1 LGFAPQ
7 NAFLRE
13 LVLILFKQKARLKT
27 VLCVLFAGLLIALPK
42 PIKADTLWEHNH
54 SKMRVVQNNN
64 VIEIYYESPRHDLQ
78 ERGVKQGTLLYRGT
92 VMNGQISGT
101 ARAFFSNCP
110 APIEY
115 DIAGKF
121 TSEQLIS
128 LRGMRPLVD
137 ACKPTTRAT
146 EENLSFFY
154 LSKTDSVKVT
164 PQDNAAP
171 NGFQASLQSQTT
183 SKIRLTKIGGVYA
196 VPLELNGHVTL
207 YGIVDSGA
215 SDVSIPLDIIK
226 AMKEEKIISEKDFLD
241 EKLYMMADGS
251 KVAAKRYMIKS
262 VKVGEKELKNVTISS
277 TSQNGVIL
285 LGQSF
290 LSRFKS
296 WSIDNQEHALL
307 LD

>member
-1 LGFAPQ
+1 MIVLKRNTRFDKALSLLG
-7 NAFLRE
+7 
-13 LVLILFKQKARLKT
+13 
-27 VLCVLFAGLLIALPK
+27 AGLMVVCAT
-42 PIKADTLWEHNH
+42 PIKADTLWDHNN
-54 SKMRVVQNNN
+54 SKMRVVQTNN
-64 VIEIYYESPRHDLQ
+64 VIEIFYEVPRKDLL

-92 VMNGQISGT
+92 VMNDQISGT
-101 ARAFFSNCP
+101 ARAFLANCP
-110 APIEY
+110 SPIEY
-115 DIAGKF
+115 DIGGKF
-121 TSEQLIS
+121 SSGQLIS

-137 ACKPTTRAT
+137 GCKPTARFT

-154 LSKTDSVKVT
+154 VAKTDSAKIT
-164 PQDNAAP
+164 APDNAAA
-171 NGFQASLQSQTT
+171 NGFQAALHNQTT

-215 SDVSIPLDIIK
+215 SDVSIPLDILK
-226 AMKEEKIISEKDFLD
+226 AMQEEKIISDKDFLD

-262 VKVGEKELKNVTISS
+262 VKVGEKELKNVTVSS

>member
-1 LGFAPQ
+1 LI
-7 NAFLRE
+7 
-13 LVLILFKQKARLKT
+13 VLKRKARFDKALG
-27 VLCVLFAGLLIALPK
+27 LLGAGLMIVSAT
-42 PIKADTLWEHNH
+42 PIKADTLWDHNN

-64 VIEIYYESPRHDLQ
+64 VIEIYYETPRHDLQ

-101 ARAFFSNCP
+101 ARAFLANCP
-110 APIEY
+110 SPIEY
-115 DIAGKF
+115 DISGKF
-121 TSEQLIS
+121 TSDQLIS
-128 LRGMRPLVD
+128 LRGMRPLVE
-137 ACKPTTRAT
+137 ACKATARST

-154 LSKTDSVKVT
+154 VAKTDSAKIT
-164 PQDNAAP
+164 PPDKTAP
-171 NGFQASLQSQTT
+171 NGFQAALQSQST

-296 WSIDNQEHALL
+296 WSIDNQEHSLL